1 MKNSLRFFKVLFF
14 LILSLLC
21 FSCKKWSVAPAFE
34 SSDPLANYPG
44 VQWAVVSVPY
54 AACRESPDYSAPTKS
69 QFREGQILMVTGEQT
84 VQIDRDTKELWYAF
98 DDGWIPSSLLKVC
111 RNKFQAE
118 EVVKNL
124 RAKKGK

>member
-1 MKNSLRFFKVLFF
+1 MKNSLRLLKILFF
-14 LILSLLC
+14 LFASLLC
-21 FSCKKWSVAPAFE
+21 FSCKKWSAAPVFE
-34 SSDPLANYPG
+34 PSDPLASYPG

-54 AACRESPDYSAPTKS
+54 AACRESPDYSAPVTS

-84 VQIDRDTKELWYAF
+84 VQIDKETKELWYAF
-98 DDGWIPSSLLKVC
+98 DDGWIPSPLLRIF